1 MSEIKSG
8 NPIFLLFEI
17 LLVLAFLSFAYDEL
31 QVFFNHIVDVL
42 TSLDLQVLVQQ
53 HVAVTIVE
61 FKWIESLGLKIL

>member
-17 LLVLAFLSFAYDEL
+17 LLVLAFLSFSYDEL
-31 QVFFNHIVDVL
+31 QVFFNYIVDVL
-42 TSLDLQVLVQQ
+42 TSLDLQVLMQQ